1 MNHIGEQIDLE
12 DIFASLESWLSNESQ
27 VIVLQ
32 EDMGQLRA
40 VLAKQR
46 FDLVLLLVNL
56 DQGAN
61 SFLLHH

>member
-12 DIFASLESWLSNESQ
+12 DIFASLERWLPNERQ

-46 FDLVLLLVNL
+46 LDLVLLLVNL
-56 DQGAN
+56 DQRAD